1 MPKRKASSLD
11 GVSASGSIR
20 FNNFESVY
28 IPGTHRAQTE
38 RSVWL
43 LNQKDPNVL
52 RAYARSVDDAYP
64 KAVRNRAD
72 TGRIYLSNAAVE
84 EAGKMP
90 EDYVEELDV
99 WFRNGAYISGV
110 LRRGHL
116 LKSDLENV
124 MKWKISISKWRPLL
138 KGLLQK
144 NSDAAVVDATKDA
157 ISFMNGIR
165 ASPSEME
172 ERVLNAITALC
183 RLKNV
188 GPITATAI
196 LFNIYPHIIAYG
208 CDEAIEATGY
218 DRNKM
223 KRPKDICE
231 YLKKAR
237 RVASAYG
244 VMPRDVSDALWTVA
258 WDDEGHENDVVAWLA
273 GECDFLGGERKS
285 FRKYVAHCE
294 KKAMK

>member
-1 MPKRKASSLD
+1 MILITVAFFNFFNFGPFFRFAIIINNIFDFYSCTIIMPKRKASSSGVGRAD
-11 GVSASGSIR
+11 GFSASGSIR
-20 FNNFESVY
+20 FKNFESVY
-28 IPGTHRAQTE
+28 IPGKHRAQTK

-72 TGRIYLSNAAVE
+72 RGRIYLSNAAVE

-90 EDYVEELDV
+90 EEYVEELDV

-116 LKSDLENV
+116 LKSDIEKV
-124 MKWKISISKWRPLL
+124 MQWKISISKWRPLL

-157 ISFMNGIR
+157 ISSMNGIR

-172 ERVLNAITALC
+172 ERVLNSITALC

-196 LFNIYPHIIAYG
+196 LFPIYPSCIAYG
-208 CDEAIEATGY
+208 CDEALEALDTTET
-218 DRNKM
+218 K
-223 KRPKDICE
+223 
-231 YLKKAR
+231 
-237 RVASAYG
+237 
-244 VMPRDVSDALWTVA
+244 
-258 WDDEGHENDVVAWLA
+258 
-273 GECDFLGGERKS
+273 
-285 FRKYVAHCE
+285 
-294 KKAMK
+294 